1 MIFLLA
7 LQHMLTSDTTTATRR
22 DERGMSTA
30 SVWGCFSTTSW
41 AVC

>member
-7 LQHMLTSDTTTATRR
+7 LQNMLSSDTTVRR
-22 DERGMSTA
+22 DERGLSTA

-41 AVC
+41 AMC

>member
-1 MIFLLA
+1 MIFLLG
-7 LQHMLTSDTTTATRR
+7 LQHLLSGDTTTQR

-41 AVC
+41 AMC